1 MFREDG
7 KKAESALGMGIIWPI
22 QAVQNFG
29 ALAKC
34 VCVTNIIVRDVFS
47 AYAKQKKHKINMDHV
62 WYNLLELC
70 YKQLLDG
77 NDLFEASVV
86 LGCCALGGSLKLE
99 L

>member
-34 VCVTNIIVRDVFS
+34 
-47 AYAKQKKHKINMDHV
+47 
-62 WYNLLELC
+62 
-70 YKQLLDG
+70 
-77 NDLFEASVV
+77 
-86 LGCCALGGSLKLE
+86 
-99 L
+99 